1 MQLDVRKLIHA
12 PGERMDFGF
21 SLDLSDVDFGGRYPI
36 AEPVVVTGEVRNTAG
51 MLTLTFDA
59 VTTLDAV
66 CDRCTKP
73 FPLPKTVSAQFLL
86 AEEVQDEENDE
97 IILLE
102 DGSFDLGELAR
113 TVFLLEMDTK
123 ILCSEDCKGLC
134 PRCGADLN
142 QGPCG
147 CKKDVDPRLAVLAK
161 LLEQKED

>member
-1 MQLDVRKLIHA
+1 MQLDVKKLIHA
-12 PGERMDFGF
+12 PGEKVEFRF
-21 SLDLSDVDFGGRYPI
+21 SLDLSDVDFGGRYPVRQ
-36 AEPVVVTGEVRNTAG
+36 PVVVTGQVRNIAG
-51 MLTLTFDA
+51 MLVLNFDA
-59 VTTLDAV
+59 ASTLDAV
-66 CDRCTKP
+66 CDRCMKE
-73 FPLPKTVSAQFLL
+73 FSMDKKVSAEFLL
-86 AEEVQDEENDE
+86 AEELQDEENDE

-102 DGSFDLGELAR
+102 NGAFDLGDLAR

-134 PRCGADLN
+134 SRCGADLN